1 MKLLFKLAAKNLI
14 GAGLRTW
21 LNVIVLSFSFLVI
34 IWHKGLLNG
43 WDRQARTDMINWETG
58 TGQYWQSSYDPYD
71 PFSLTEAHSKIPSV
85 FDKRISNGEIAPI
98 LITQGTIYPGGR
110 IQSILIKGISPRQK
124 VLKLPCELFLRS
136 NEDLPVIIGRK
147 MAGDDGIKVGDLI
160 TLRWRDVHG
169 TFDANEMKVTG
180 IFDTNVPDVDVGQ
193 VWVPIDRLQKMM
205 DTEGEATILVCG
217 KSDSS
222 VIAPEGWKFRSGEEL
237 LKTVTD
243 IIKMKSVGGIV
254 LYIILMSL
262 AMLAIFDTQVLSVFR
277 RQKEIGTYIAMGMTR
292 SQVVGLFTIEG
303 SLNSVLAALLAA
315 IYGIPLLAIQASKG
329 VSFAAGTGKEYG
341 IVMADKIFPV
351 YSLGLVVATIILIMI
366 TTTIVSYLP
375 SRRIAKMKPT
385 EALRGKLQ

>member
-43 WDRQARTDMINWETG
+43 WDMQARTDMVNWETG

-71 PFSLTEAHSKIPSV
+71 PFSLTDAHSKIPPV
-85 FDKRISNGEIAPI
+85 FDTLISKGEIAPI

-110 IQSILIKGISPRQK
+110 IQSILIKGISPEQK
-124 VLKLPCELFLRS
+124 VLKFPGKLFLRS
-136 NEDLPVIIGRK
+136 NEDLPVLIGSK
-147 MAGDDGIKVGDLI
+147 MAGDDGLKEGDLVTI
-160 TLRWRDVHG
+160 RWRDVHG
-169 TFDANEMKVTG
+169 TFDANEMKVIG
-180 IFDTNVPDVDVGQ
+180 IFNTNVPSVDAGQ
-193 VWVPIDRLQKMM
+193 VWVPLDRLQKMM
-205 DTEGEATILVCG
+205 GIEGEATIMVCG
-217 KSDSS
+217 KFYSPGKT
-222 VIAPEGWKFRSGEEL
+222 PEGWKFKSSEEL

-243 IIKMKSVGGIV
+243 IIKMKSVGGMV

-262 AMLAIFDTQVLSVFR
+262 AMLAIFDTQVLSIFR

-292 SQVVGLFTIEG
+292 SQVIGLFTIEG

-315 IYGIPLLAIQASKG
+315 IYGIPLLAIQAIKG
-329 VSFAAGTGKEYG
+329 MSFAGTGKAYG

-351 YSLGLVVATIILIMI
+351 YSLGLVVTTIILIMI

>member
-1 MKLLFKLAAKNLI
+1 MKLLFRLAAKNLI

-21 LNVIVLSFSFLVI
+21 LNVIVLSFSFLII

-43 WDRQARTDMINWETG
+43 WDVQARNDMVNWETG

-71 PFSLTEAHSKIPSV
+71 PFSLTDAHSAIPAV
-85 FDKRISNGEIAPI
+85 FDTLLTKGEIAPV

-110 IQSILIKGISPRQK
+110 IQSILIKGIRSDQK
-124 VLKLPCELFLRS
+124 VLKIPSDLFLKS
-136 NEDLPVIIGRK
+136 DNELPVLLGSK
-147 MAGDDGIKVGDLI
+147 MASDNGLKTGDVI
-160 TLRWRDVHG
+160 TIRWRDIHG

-180 IFDTNVPDVDVGQ
+180 IFTTNVPTVDVGQ
-193 VWVPIDRLQKMM
+193 VWVPLDRLQKMM
-205 DTEGEATILVCG
+205 GMPGEATIMICRNV
-217 KSDSS
+217 DSAT
-222 VIAPEGWKFRSGEEL
+222 IKPEGWKFKSSEEL

-243 IIKMKSVGGIV
+243 IIKMKAVGGIV

-262 AMLAIFDTQVLSVFR
+262 AMLAIFDTQVLSIFR
-277 RQKEIGTYIAMGMTR
+277 RQKEIGTYIALGMTR

-303 SLNSVLAALLAA
+303 SLNSVLAAILAA
-315 IYGIPLLAIQASKG
+315 IYGIPLLALQAAKGLSFAGASKD
-329 VSFAAGTGKEYG
+329 YG
-341 IVMADKIFPV
+341 LVMADKIFPV
-351 YSLGLVVATIILIMI
+351 YSIGLVATTIIIIMI